1 MADAVTTAMTVKR
14 VTNKWIEK
22 TNKARRSSGAAGK
35 KDVAEGA
42 TEGAAEGAAEIPKVE
57 GAAAMA
63 AVGAAISQKQRE
75 AGSSEK
81 TNGPVVGPA
90 EAPSV
95 VGPEEAGGTAAGS
108 GGDGD
113 DDKPSIAGRVLWV
126 LGLPYQGLYR
136 ITVPDCRKER
146 FEKWYALTFVM
157 SIFWIGVL
165 SYAMLFFSKKAGC
178 IIGIPQIVMGL
189 VVISAGTSVPDA
201 LASIFVAKN
210 GQGDMAV
217 SNVLGSN
224 VFNIFLGLGLPCLI
238 YTAVWWTPYTS
249 MQMQDP
255 LALLEPI
262 IILFVYIFLLLGVM
276 LFSGWRL
283 YPKVG
288 YVLILLDL
296 LFIAWSLLTHPLG
309 GAGSTP
315 VIAVNGR

>member
-1 MADAVTTAMTVKR
+1 MTVKR

-178 IIGIPQIVMGL
+178 IIGKIRQLRSRRM
-189 VVISAGTSVPDA
+189 TSRMA
-201 LASIFVAKN
+201 
-210 GQGDMAV
+210 AV
-217 SNVLGSN
+217 STN
-224 VFNIFLGLGLPCLI
+224 VFNIFLGLGLPWLI
-238 YTAVWWTPYTS
+238 YTAVWWTTRARARS
-249 MQMQDP
+249 SSFSCTFSCC
-255 LALLEPI
+255 LASCSSP
-262 IILFVYIFLLLGVM
+262 
-276 LFSGWRL
+276 
-283 YPKVG
+283 
-288 YVLILLDL
+288 
-296 LFIAWSLLTHPLG
+296 G
-309 GAGSTP
+309 GGSTQRCATCSFCSTCYSS
-315 VIAVNGR
+315 VQRGRSRP